1 MVYDY
6 RHELIEILN
15 HTASDPESLLQT
27 QRSLT
32 IIVDLLNQL
41 QPVKE
46 PTSTEKQSAKPGYQ
60 IRRNVT
66 APKISLGQLINQTA
80 APTPKPH
87 ETPAKPQ
94 SNKQPERSTAKA
106 AANQAYLR
114 DIPVTA
120 KNEAP
125 TEPAAAPELS
135 EVELL
140 ARDNCYPVHRLL
152 MMVMSCSWTVSA

>member
-6 RHELIEILN
+6 RHELIELLN

-60 IRRNVT
+60 IRRNVARPADQSDRGT
-66 APKISLGQLINQTA
+66 NAQA
-80 APTPKPH
+80 A
-87 ETPAKPQ
+87 
-94 SNKQPERSTAKA
+94 
-106 AANQAYLR
+106 
-114 DIPVTA
+114 
-120 KNEAP
+120 
-125 TEPAAAPELS
+125 
-135 EVELL
+135 
-140 ARDNCYPVHRLL
+140 
-152 MMVMSCSWTVSA
+152 